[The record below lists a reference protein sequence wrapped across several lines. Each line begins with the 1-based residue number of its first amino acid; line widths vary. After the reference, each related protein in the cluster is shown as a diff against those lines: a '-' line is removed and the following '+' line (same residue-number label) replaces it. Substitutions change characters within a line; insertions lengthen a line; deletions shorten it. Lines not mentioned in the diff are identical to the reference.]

1 MSDEAS
7 GFDAW
12 GRRLSEDRR
21 WYWDGVQWQENH
33 SLPPLPYVEARAT
46 TTAQDAEPPTA
57 HRVLPTTPSQPAV
70 EAPQN
75 PAVTAADSV
84 ATPRPEPGPQ
94 ATARAEPAASSG
106 VVASNHSGA
115 DAGLGASPLSPAP
128 FSEISADGRWGWDG
142 AEWVSLGPAVVDPE
156 NRQPPIIAP
165 RVCGPDWPAGPPTTT
180 AQLTPPAPSA
190 PAGGCVFD
198 PRGEAKRYP
207 TMWRPAGRAL
217 RDVPGLLEPGEV
229 VLATAPGEGDM
240 AELRHLVGLT
250 ILTGYHF
257 DPAYLLV
264 ATDRRVLALGLTA
277 SASKVQRVHAFPY
290 GAITHWSARMSRAAT
305 LVTRTGFIA
314 LAAEPDEAAGM
325 KRVPGHLLDEVRAQI
340 EPRLDPSLLQGD
352 RS

>member
-1 MSDEAS
+1 MSGSPKADR
-7 GFDAW
+7 W
-12 GRRLSEDRR
+12 GRPLSEDGR
-21 WYWDGVQWQENH
+21 WFWDGQQWNEVVE
-33 SLPPLPYVEARAT
+33 LPPLPY
-46 TTAQDAEPPTA
+46 AEPSATPPPAVPTSEPSVAPTHPEVPAEHPAGFLEISPDGKWGRNADGWVLRSTVSPGPTAPIHPTA
-57 HRVLPTTPSQPAV
+57 HPAPETPTFPTPTHAAEPTPAPTTP
-70 EAPQN
+70 
-75 PAVTAADSV
+75 
-84 ATPRPEPGPQ
+84 
-94 ATARAEPAASSG
+94 
-106 VVASNHSGA
+106 
-115 DAGLGASPLSPAP
+115 
-128 FSEISADGRWGWDG
+128 
-142 AEWVSLGPAVVDPE
+142 
-156 NRQPPIIAP
+156 
-165 RVCGPDWPAGPPTTT
+165 
-180 AQLTPPAPSA
+180 PPAHPVAPVPSPPPPQDLA
-190 PAGGCVFD
+190 AGGLVFH
-198 PRGEAKRYP
+198 PEGEAKRYP

-277 SASKVQRVHAFPY
+277 SASKVQRVHAFAY
-290 GAITHWSARMSRAAT
+290 RAITHWSARMSRAAT

-340 EPRLDPSLLQGD
+340 EPRLDPSLRQGD